1 MESTKQPT
9 SRENDDTVERPHQQL
24 QMSLRELTMSENGQR
39 SPTVAARFRNF
50 SFANTQLSSAQSPG
64 RDLIPGRVADDDEE
78 ESQVVR
84 VSATLTV
91 PQAAQLLG
99 IGRNLAYEIAARD
112 GEIAGV
118 PVIRVG
124 RRLLIPLARLLEVLG
139 LDDDS
144 PRSAPTR

>member
-1 MESTKQPT
+1 MESAERKT
-9 SRENDDTVERPHQQL
+9 SRDDAVERLHEQL
-24 QMSLRELTMSENGQR
+24 QISLNELVTSEDWQR
-39 SPTVAARFRNF
+39 SSAVASRFRED
-50 SFANTQLSSAQSPG
+50 SPANPQLISAQSLARG
-64 RDLIPGRVADDDEE
+64 FTARRAASNDKQMNQVA
-78 ESQVVR
+78 R

-91 PQAAQLLG
+91 PEAAQLLG

-139 LDDDS
+139 LDNDS
-144 PRSAPTR
+144 ARFEPKR

>member
-1 MESTKQPT
+1 
-9 SRENDDTVERPHQQL
+9 
-24 QMSLRELTMSENGQR
+24 
-39 SPTVAARFRNF
+39 
-50 SFANTQLSSAQSPG
+50 
-64 RDLIPGRVADDDEE
+64 VADNDEQG
-78 ESQVVR
+78 SQVVC

-124 RRLLIPLARLLEVLG
+124 RRLLIPLARLLKVLG

-144 PRSAPTR
+144 TRSEPTR

>member
-1 MESTKQPT
+1 MESAKQT
-9 SRENDDTVERPHQQL
+9 TNQNDNAVERLHQQL
-24 QMSLRELTMSENGQR
+24 QMSLREIIVSEDGQPA
-39 SPTVAARFRNF
+39 STVAAKFRDF
-50 SFANTQLSSAQSPG
+50 SFTNTQISSAQSPG
-64 RDLIPGRVADDDEE
+64 RDLTPRRVADNDEQG
-78 ESQVVR
+78 SQVVR

-99 IGRNLAYEIAARD
+99 VGRNLAYEIVARD

-139 LDDDS
+139 LDGDS
-144 PRSAPTR
+144 TQSEPTR

>member
-1 MESTKQPT
+1 MESTEQLASPD
-9 SRENDDTVERPHQQL
+9 EDAVERLHQQL
-24 QMSLRELTMSENGQR
+24 QMSLREIIMFEDGQR
-39 SPTVAARFRNF
+39 TSTAVARFRDF
-50 SFANTQLSSAQSPG
+50 SFADDKQLSSAQSPG
-64 RDLIPGRVADDDEE
+64 RDLAPSRVTDNDEQGSE
-78 ESQVVR
+78 IVR

-99 IGRNLAYEIAARD
+99 VGRNLAYEIAARD

-124 RRLLIPLARLLEVLG
+124 RRLLIPLARLLGVLG

-144 PRSAPTR
+144 TRSEPTR

>member
-1 MESTKQPT
+1 VESAKQT
-9 SRENDDTVERPHQQL
+9 TNRNDDTVEQLPQPL
-24 QMSLRELTMSENGQR
+24 QMSLRDLTMSEDIKR
-39 SPTVAARFRNF
+39 ALTVAARSRDPSYFD
-50 SFANTQLSSAQSPG
+50 TQQISAQSLARGFTPS
-64 RDLIPGRVADDDEE
+64 RVADDDEQG
-78 ESQVVR
+78 SQVVR

-91 PQAAQLLG
+91 PEAAQLLG

-139 LDDDS
+139 LGDDS
-144 PRSAPTR
+144 TRFEPKR

>member
-1 MESTKQPT
+1 ME
-9 SRENDDTVERPHQQL
+9 RLHQQL
-24 QMSLRELTMSENGQR
+24 QMSLREILMPEHGQR
-39 SPTVAARFRNF
+39 ASTVAARIRDF
-50 SFANTQLSSAQSPG
+50 SFADKQLASAQSPG
-64 RDLIPGRVADDDEE
+64 RDLAPSRVADNDEQG
-78 ESQVVR
+78 SQVVR

-91 PQAAQLLG
+91 PQAARLLG

-139 LDDDS
+139 LDEDS
-144 PRSAPTR
+144 TRSEPTR